1 MQGLVEVN
9 FGHSSQS
16 MEGKTIKKLE
26 TDGHEYPIDLGV
38 TFREAESLFFLD
50 TTGENEGKAGEGNL
64 NSGSNV
70 CTAEGKTW
78 KRKKRQV
85 LFQRHG
91 QLMSKEEQET
101 KSDTNEEDD
110 EILTNSSSDEM
121 VSIAEGSRLKRYKE
135 DLALA
140 S

>member
-1 MQGLVEVN
+1 MKRLQ
-9 FGHSSQS
+9 
-16 MEGKTIKKLE
+16 
-26 TDGHEYPIDLGV
+26 TDGLEYPLDLGV

-50 TTGENEGKAGEGNL
+50 TTGENEDKAGEGSL
-64 NSGSNV
+64 KSVSNV
-70 CTAEGKTW
+70 CTSEGKSC
-78 KRKKRQV
+78 KRKKWQV

-91 QLMSKEEQET
+91 QLMNKEEKEN
-101 KSDTNEEDD
+101 KADTNEEDD